1 MRMIPSGWLRL
12 VPRLA
17 LALAVAGCGRDAPR
31 VAGGG
36 VDTTGLAARPV
47 PAELQPGK
55 LLFDGTCAA
64 CHGSAA
70 LGTTQGPPLVHIYY
84 EPNHHADDAFM
95 MAIGT
100 GVRQHH
106 WNFGDMPAVSGLGPA
121 EAEQIIAYVRWL
133 QREAGVY

>member
-1 MRMIPSGWLRL
+1 MRMLLSGWLRR
-12 VPRLA
+12 VPRVALA
-17 LALAVAGCGRDAPR
+17 LALAACGRDAPR
-31 VAGGG
+31 VAGGA
-36 VDTTGLAARPV
+36 VDTTGLRARPV
-47 PAELQPGK
+47 PAEFQPGK
-55 LLFDGTCAA
+55 QLFDASCAA

-84 EPNHHADDAFM
+84 EPNHHGDDAFM

-106 WNFGDMPAVSGLGPA
+106 WNFGDMPAVSGLGPD